1 MNAYVRSI
9 LVITALLISTA
20 AANAQTITLVSGNG
34 PIGTRDPNTTFSAD
48 NGATFTN
55 AFING
60 PIGLYSTM
68 PGANWIGVQADG
80 YGPDL
85 KTNIFRTTFTLPA
98 GFTSPSL
105 SISILADDQAV
116 VFLNGFFIGAQ
127 SLPHVNYTNPPSVF
141 TTVNPAF
148 FQTG

>member
-68 PGANWIGVQADG
+68 PGGKLDRSASRRLWARPQ
-80 YGPDL
+80 
-85 KTNIFRTTFTLPA
+85 
-98 GFTSPSL
+98 
-105 SISILADDQAV
+105 DQH
-116 VFLNGFFIGAQ
+116 
-127 SLPHVNYTNPPSVF
+127 LPHHLYPARRVYVSV
-141 TTVNPAF
+141 TVNLD
-148 FQTG
+148 TGG